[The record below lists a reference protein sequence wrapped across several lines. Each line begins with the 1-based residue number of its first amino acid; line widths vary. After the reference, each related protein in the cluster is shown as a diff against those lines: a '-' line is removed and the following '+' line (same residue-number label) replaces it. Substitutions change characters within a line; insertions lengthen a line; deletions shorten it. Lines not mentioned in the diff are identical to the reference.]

1 MILQFNWPNRQNT
14 GCLRE
19 TDTIPVKSLHILT
32 DLELKQNLFPAAL
45 EWEEKNKKRKEE
57 GGIFFPLFLSIPIM
71 VLYMTSCP
79 GCHDFSTERPMSWEA
94 LSLRQ
99 TWIVGHPEI

>member
-1 MILQFNWPNRQNT
+1 MGGKNR
-14 GCLRE
+14 
-19 TDTIPVKSLHILT
+19 
-32 DLELKQNLFPAAL
+32 
-45 EWEEKNKKRKEE
+45 KRKEE
-57 GGIFFPLFLSIPIM
+57 GGTFSLSSFPIPIM